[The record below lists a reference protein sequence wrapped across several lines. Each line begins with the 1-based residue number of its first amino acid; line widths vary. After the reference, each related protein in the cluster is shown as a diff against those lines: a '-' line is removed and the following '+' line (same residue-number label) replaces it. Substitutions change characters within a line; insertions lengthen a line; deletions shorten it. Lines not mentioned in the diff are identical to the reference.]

1 MEINKINETEKIS
14 EKQIILFKKIKVL
27 DKANFYEYLSVMVD

>member
-1 MEINKINETEKIS
+1 MEVNKINETEKIS
-14 EKQIILFKKIKVL
+14 EKHIILFKKIKVL